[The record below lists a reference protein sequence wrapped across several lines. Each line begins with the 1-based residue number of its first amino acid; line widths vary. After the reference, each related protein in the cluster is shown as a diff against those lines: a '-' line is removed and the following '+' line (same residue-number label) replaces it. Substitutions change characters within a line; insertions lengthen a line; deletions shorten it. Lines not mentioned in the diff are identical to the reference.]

1 MVCHAAMSLERINLG
16 TRLLLVNA
24 RLKLPQ
30 FIDTD
35 NGTGGDRT
43 HGLSLRRRSLYPT
56 ELQPQGSSEFGVRSF
71 KNYGEINISRSTL
84 IESV

>member
-1 MVCHAAMSLERINLG
+1 VMRHATKSLERINAK
-16 TRLLLVNA
+16 TNLLLISL

-56 ELQPQGSSEFGVRSF
+56 ELQPQEGVGDGEKSPPWRGARRAGWVRSTPP
-71 KNYGEINISRSTL
+71 S
-84 IESV
+84 